1 MHHSHRHLWKGE
13 IKMTINYLNEKI
25 YESNLRMGVYAE
37 SMKAY
42 YEHTNIGRYSV
53 HALLYADG
61 GFQFNLYRG
70 GVLKAI
76 ISNTYW
82 YIGKLDGEGH
92 NLATRLLK
100 AYGRS

>member
-1 MHHSHRHLWKGE
+1 
-13 IKMTINYLNEKI
+13 MTINYLNEKI
-25 YESNLRMGVYAE
+25 YEGNLRMGVFAE
-37 SMKAY
+37 SLNAY
-42 YEHTNIGRYSV
+42 YEHSTVGRYSI
-53 HALLYADG
+53 HALLYSDG
-61 GFQFNLYRG
+61 SYQFNLYRG

-92 NLATRLLK
+92 NLANRLLR